1 MIVNYTENGWDVI
14 TQRAHGILAAQIAFQ
29 WKKKNRPQ
37 RWMETLLAIAEHDD
51 AETELD
57 GEELLTVSG
66 GPLNFS
72 MKHFELQHCKK
83 LAMLTITKSRYIALL
98 TSLHMDFLYRKDEA
112 GDKAAYA
119 FLEEQGK
126 LRTQW
131 RKELGIEEDEIKKIY
146 SFLEWCDAL
155 SLILCQRQI
164 QPEKRAIEVSTG
176 PDQVMHHL
184 LQVNEK
190 ALTVDPWP
198 FEDNAFTLY
207 FESRLIHQLQFN
219 DSAAFRQ
226 AFIEAPVS
234 ETSWV
239 LQKAGNVK
247 RPKKI

>member
-1 MIVNYTENGWDVI
+1 MIVNYTPNGWDVI
-14 TQRAHGILAAQIAFQ
+14 TQKAHGILAAQIALQ
-29 WKKKNRPQ
+29 WKKKNRPA

-72 MKHFELQHCKK
+72 MKHFELEHCEK

-98 TSLHMDFLYRKDEA
+98 TSLHMDFLYRKEEPQ
-112 GDKAAYA
+112 DKAAHA
-119 FLEEQGK
+119 FLEEQRK

-131 RKELGIEEDEIKKIY
+131 RKELGIEEEEMKKIY
-146 SFLEWCDAL
+146 SILEWCDAL

-164 QPEKRAIEVSTG
+164 QPEKRSIEVSTG
-176 PDQVMHHL
+176 PDQVLYHL

-190 ALTVDPWP
+190 ALTVEPWP
-198 FEDNAFTLY
+198 FEVNAFTVY
-207 FESRLIHQLQFN
+207 FESRLISQLQFK

-226 AFIEAPVS
+226 AFIEAPVT
-234 ETSWV
+234 ETSWE
-239 LQKAGNVK
+239 LQKTSSVK
-247 RPKKI
+247 KPKKI